1 MIKNY
6 LKIVPFIL
14 GVLTVLLFLNG
25 CYEDEQVV
33 QVDFDKRI
41 DITLAQPDKA
51 ITYAYLPQYSHSV
64 SYERHWRLVEKLMRQ
79 SGLHVRQVFPDT
91 FDAHINMVDLGEI
104 DISFSNPFIYIKLA
118 EKGAKAFARTIE
130 SDGKTDFNGQI
141 ICRIDNK
148 QINTIEDC
156 RGKSWIAVDSS
167 SAGGYLFPLG
177 HFDEHGVTL
186 NDFSEIAFAPG
197 PGGKQEKVVLS
208 VYAGQYDVGSIRTGT
223 LNILKD
229 RIDLDQIRI
238 LAETRPY
245 PGWVY
250 AARKGLDPEII
261 EKMTSVMFGLSM
273 DNKEDAI
280 ILEAAKIRGIIPA
293 TDSDYDSIRELAD
306 RLQLR

>member
-1 MIKNY
+1 M
-6 LKIVPFIL
+6 VR
-14 GVLTVLLFLNG
+14 
-25 CYEDEQVV
+25 
-33 QVDFDKRI
+33 VDFDKRI

-64 SYERHWRLVEKLMRQ
+64 SYERHWRLVEKLMKK

-130 SDGKTDFNGQI
+130 SDGKTEFNGQI
-141 ICRIDNK
+141 ISRMDNK
-148 QINTIEDC
+148 QIETIEDC

-177 HFDEHGVTL
+177 HFVEHGVNL
-186 NDFSEIAFAPG
+186 NDFSEIGFAPG
-197 PGGKQEKVVLS
+197 PGGKQEKVVIS
-208 VYAGQYDVGSIRTGT
+208 VYAGQYDLGSIRTGT

-229 RIDLDQIRI
+229 RIDLSQIRI

-250 AARKGLDPEII
+250 AAREDLDPEII
-261 EKMTSVMFGLSM
+261 EKMARVMFELSM
-273 DNKEDAI
+273 DNEEDAV

-293 TDSDYDSIRELAD
+293 TDSDYSSIRELAD